1 VSLILDA
8 LNRSRQDANPVPGLA
23 THHPVE
29 QIEGEGHRYLP
40 WVALSVAL
48 VLIAWLVMERYSAPP
63 TPAADIGAPVAELS
77 QNIGNAVASVTTE
90 LKARAAVSQQAP
102 APVAEVASPRSE
114 TPETV
119 TLSEPGRPQ
128 NIATAAEETAK
139 APSRPA
145 VEDPAVARLY
155 QNRDMAEEPE
165 FQEPVSRADVRPTQ
179 GQVSGAA
186 AKKSG
191 AARAEQPIDIDEIL
205 QKARE
210 EVENASLDDH
220 LVPFLST
227 MSQQTKDAIPTVY
240 YQRHDYSSDS
250 SVSSVVLN
258 GTKVKVGGSPFS
270 GMKVDEILPDSVVLS
285 YQGTQFRLRALNSW
299 INL

>member
-1 VSLILDA
+1 MSLILDA

-155 QNRDMAEEPE
+155 QNRDMAQETE
-165 FQEPVSRADVRPTQ
+165 FQEPDSRADARPTE
-179 GQVSGAA
+179 GQMSGAA

-191 AARAEQPIDIDEIL
+191 AGRNGLPVRSSIDHVASSAKRGCVLRPVPTAVPPSASSCRAG
-205 QKARE
+205 
-210 EVENASLDDH
+210 S
-220 LVPFLST
+220 VPRMALS
-227 MSQQTKDAIPTVY
+227 A
-240 YQRHDYSSDS
+240 
-250 SVSSVVLN
+250 
-258 GTKVKVGGSPFS
+258 
-270 GMKVDEILPDSVVLS
+270 
-285 YQGTQFRLRALNSW
+285 
-299 INL
+299 